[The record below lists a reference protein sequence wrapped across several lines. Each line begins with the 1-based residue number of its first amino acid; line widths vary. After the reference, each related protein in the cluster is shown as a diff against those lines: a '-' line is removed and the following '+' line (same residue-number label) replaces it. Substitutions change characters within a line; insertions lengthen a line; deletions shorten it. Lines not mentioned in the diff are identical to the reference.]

1 MILEIALPLLGCL
14 LVALAIMMFV
24 AFKRRARYVAIE
36 DSSNQVEDGT
46 ETVELE
52 DLGQSSNT
60 QPSEAASQSAGQS
73 SAQAATQSGTPQSS
87 APKPARRKYSAPKY
101 AKYHHVL
108 TLFNLNTFCSDLF
121 SLSTGSSSDDEVLRK
136 KREREQS
143 YMDAHKR
150 IDGKCSDG
158 LR

>member
-1 MILEIALPLLGCL
+1 MKNIPCPHWTCWDRVVPIPNSTVQNTTTSPEISTLSPAMESNENMILEIALPLLGCL

-101 AKYHHVL
+101 LQK
-108 TLFNLNTFCSDLF
+108 TIMF
-121 SLSTGSSSDDEVLRK
+121 
-136 KREREQS
+136 
-143 YMDAHKR
+143 
-150 IDGKCSDG
+150 
-158 LR
+158 